1 MEYMN
6 AQIAAK
12 RWGVSTQTALKYCKE
27 GLVNGAVKKG
37 KSWEIPCEAII
48 PLKRNKR
55 LSFGFTFIDL
65 FCGIGGFHQAMRLLG
80 GNCVFACDINAQC
93 REIYSKNFCP
103 NNEFPVLGDI
113 TSAITQNAIPK
124 FDVLCGGFPC
134 QTFSKAGLQNGFKVV
149 ENDRGE
155 KDERGQLFYRIV
167 DILREHKECKYI
179 ILENVRNLAD
189 KKENWNIICSELKKL
204 GFIITEEPIIASPHM
219 FGIPQVRERVF
230 ILGIRA
236 TAFDSRRNLPK
247 GYLTSDVLHIENYK
261 KPISNSDN
269 CLGDILDEEV
279 DEKYLVSQ
287 EIEEILDVWEEFRDN
302 VRGLASPFWIHKAG
316 IGIYNHQEYL
326 TDSEIGFSDM
336 PEWKQKLVM
345 KSRVMYEN
353 NTEFIDEWISVHNMR
368 SRILLHQKFE
378 WNVGSDCESIKDGII
393 QIRQSGIRV
402 KRPNFFP
409 SLVVMRNTPIVWD
422 KRKHHFRFITPKE
435 AARLQSFSEEFIFS
449 ESDSISYEQLGNSV
463 NVELVRMFAYELFR
477 LGKRNGITAIGGK
490 RNG

>member
-1 MEYMN
+1 M
-6 AQIAAK
+6 
-12 RWGVSTQTALKYCKE
+12 
-27 GLVNGAVKKG
+27 
-37 KSWEIPCEAII
+37 
-48 PLKRNKR
+48 
-55 LSFGFTFIDL
+55 
-65 FCGIGGFHQAMRLLG
+65 
-80 GNCVFACDINAQC
+80 
-93 REIYSKNFCP
+93 
-103 NNEFPVLGDI
+103 
-113 TSAITQNAIPK
+113 
-124 FDVLCGGFPC
+124 
-134 QTFSKAGLQNGFKVV
+134 
-149 ENDRGE
+149 
-155 KDERGQLFYRIV
+155 
-167 DILREHKECKYI
+167 
-179 ILENVRNLAD
+179 
-189 KKENWNIICSELKKL
+189 
-204 GFIITEEPIIASPHM
+204 
-219 FGIPQVRERVF
+219 
-230 ILGIRA
+230 
-236 TAFDSRRNLPK
+236 
-247 GYLTSDVLHIENYK
+247 
-261 KPISNSDN
+261 
-269 CLGDILDEEV
+269 
-279 DEKYLVSQ
+279 
-287 EIEEILDVWEEFRDN
+287 DVWEEFRDN

-316 IGIYNHQEYL
+316 MGIYNHQEYL